1 MAKMRVYELA
11 REFETTSEGV
21 ILMLRKMDIPVRSHM
36 STLDEGQVAR
46 ARTRLEREK
55 RKVTAKSAKGDA
67 ATRRRRRRRV
77 VEKPLEGVEVATEAP
92 DEAVVTLVGPEE
104 PAGLEAEPVTE
115 VAPEQELAPAALA
128 EPVAEEAAPLEPE
141 FEAVPEVEPIAAEAT
156 SVEVTPEAEEVAEA
170 VAEEAASVEA
180 PAAAPEEVPTFAE
193 EMEEVVAEAIEEI
206 AEKVAPKPLPVPVV
220 PVGAK
225 EAETPPPTSKTP
237 AGVVRIQAEGYTLDG
252 RRRRRARKKKK
263 RTRVDQQAVQANIR
277 RTLVKMEG
285 GGPARRR
292 RRDASEER
300 EREAAEAL
308 RLAEEER
315 TTVRVAEFLTVAEL
329 ADLVG
334 AAVSEIIT
342 SAFKNLGMMVT
353 INQRLDFD
361 QIDLITEELG
371 FKAVR
376 EDEYDADVA
385 EDVQEADPDR
395 LAPRP
400 PVVTVMGHVDHGKTS
415 LLDYVRK
422 TNVIAGEAGGITQ
435 HVGAYLVDVGDDRS
449 ITFLDTPGH
458 AAFTAMRA
466 RGADVTDI
474 VILVVA
480 ADDGV
485 MPQTKEAISHAKNAG
500 KPLIVAVNKIDL
512 PTANPTRVKQEL
524 LEHEVVIED
533 FGGEVLSAEI
543 SAKSGQG
550 IQDLLDK
557 VLLQAEMLELEA
569 DPDVQARGSVIEA
582 ELDRGMGP
590 VATVLI
596 TDGTL
601 SVGNGFVCGVY
612 SGRVRALLDERGHI
626 VEFAEPGMPVRVLGF
641 EGVPQA
647 GDNMIVLDYER
658 AREITGKRQQIERE
672 KEIRRRSQ
680 LSRLEDV
687 FQAVQAGT
695 TQLKLI
701 IKGDTDGSV
710 QALGDELEGLSTD
723 EVEVKVIHRQVGAVN
738 ETDVLLA
745 QTSEAIIIG
754 FHVRPDRKAREMAE
768 REGVDIRSYRV
779 IYEAAEEVRAALEG
793 MLAPEER
800 EIILGAAEVRQL
812 FKVPKVGTV
821 AGCYVTE
828 GTIERNAP
836 IRVLRDHVVIYEGRL
851 ANLKRFKED
860 VKEVKAGYE
869 CGMSVENF
877 SDVKVGD
884 ILEAFRVEQIA
895 RTLDGGVGAQAGVGG
910 DS

>member
-1 MAKMRVYELA
+1 MRVYELA

-21 ILMLRKMDIPVRSHM
+21 ILMLREMDIPVRSHM

-55 RKVTAKSAKGDA
+55 RKVPAKSAKGDA
-67 ATRRRRRRRV
+67 ETRRRRRRRV
-77 VEKPLEGVEVATEAP
+77 VEKPLEAVEVATTLPEE
-92 DEAVVTLVGPEE
+92 EAVVTLVGAEE
-104 PAGLEAEPVTE
+104 PVEVWVEPATE
-115 VAPEQELAPAALA
+115 VAAAPEEELAPAAVA

-141 FEAVPEVEPIAAEAT
+141 VDVVPEVEPIAAEAAP
-156 SVEVTPEAEEVAEA
+156 VEVAPEEEA
-170 VAEEAASVEA
+170 VAPEAASVE
-180 PAAAPEEVPTFAE
+180 PPVAAPEEVPTFADE
-193 EMEEVVAEAIEEI
+193 VEEVAAEAIEEI

-220 PVGAK
+220 PLAPK
-225 EAETPPPTSKTP
+225 EAEAPPPTSKTP

-277 RTLVKMEG
+277 RTLAKMES

-292 RRDASEER
+292 RRDVSEER

-342 SAFKNLGMMVT
+342 SAFKNLNMMVT

-361 QIDLITEELG
+361 QIDLITAELG
-371 FKAVR
+371 YKAVR

-395 LAPRP
+395 LTARP

-415 LLDYVRK
+415 LLDHIRK

-435 HVGAYLVDVGDDRS
+435 HVGAYLVDVGSDRD

-500 KPLIVAVNKIDL
+500 KPIIVAVNKVDL

-543 SAKSGQG
+543 SAKSGVG

-569 DPDVQARGSVIEA
+569 DPDLQARGSIIEA

-601 SVGNGFVCGVY
+601 SVGDGFVCGVRA
-612 SGRVRALLDERGHI
+612 GRVRALLDERGHN
-626 VEFAEPGMPVRVLGF
+626 VELAEPGMPVRVLGF

-647 GDNMIVLDYER
+647 GDNLIVLEYER

-680 LSRLEDV
+680 VSRLEDV

-695 TQLKLI
+695 TQLKLV

-710 QALGDELEGLSTD
+710 QALGDELERLSTD
-723 EVEVKVIHRQVGAVN
+723 EVEVRVIHRAVGAVN
-738 ETDVLLA
+738 ESDVLLA
-745 QTSEAIIIG
+745 QTSDAIIIG
-754 FHVRPDRKAREMAE
+754 FHVRPDRKAREVAE

-800 EIILGAAEVRQL
+800 EVILGAAEVRQL
-812 FKVPKVGTV
+812 FRVPRVGTV
-821 AGCYVTE
+821 AGCYVSE

-877 SDVKVGD
+877 NDVKVGD
-884 ILEAFRVEQIA
+884 FLESFRVEHIA
-895 RTLDGGVGAQAGVGG
+895 RTLDGGVGAPAGAGG
-910 DS
+910 DT